1 MGGKVIEDR
10 HNVEQDNTIYL
21 EGLRRGAKRVKEAK
35 VNNKVNPSK
44 RRKISDEVTYRD
56 GGATYKQQKRKRQLV
71 EEDIC
76 DEHRTKSPRKDKV
89 CREEIKE
96 SVDFSNSINN
106 TNIGFNIDETNTRA
120 EQKQHSTKQLPIS
133 IFLKKVD
140 TSSDSISQANNPG
153 PKERGGQFKNFP
165 SKTDDQKSLPTA
177 KNSEKVS
184 RGKSHQKQ
192 AEAKLSLSSTNRDSN
207 PTQPKPKYPRKRKNT
222 AGGLPNSTK
231 FPFKFKPMQ
240 DHFKSLG
247 TKTTPT
253 ESKAETKEGQPKS
266 AKTSPSKV
274 TEEP

>member
-1 MGGKVIEDR
+1 MIQAPRPNAGRKK
-10 HNVEQDNTIYL
+10 QKKCLKSFFCCKKNTDY
-21 EGLRRGAKRVKEAK
+21 
-35 VNNKVNPSK
+35 
-44 RRKISDEVTYRD
+44 
-56 GGATYKQQKRKRQLV
+56 
-71 EEDIC
+71 
-76 DEHRTKSPRKDKV
+76 H
-89 CREEIKE
+89 
-96 SVDFSNSINN
+96 
-106 TNIGFNIDETNTRA
+106 
-120 EQKQHSTKQLPIS
+120 
-133 IFLKKVD
+133 FLK
-140 TSSDSISQANNPG
+140 I
-153 PKERGGQFKNFP
+153 ERGGQFKNFP